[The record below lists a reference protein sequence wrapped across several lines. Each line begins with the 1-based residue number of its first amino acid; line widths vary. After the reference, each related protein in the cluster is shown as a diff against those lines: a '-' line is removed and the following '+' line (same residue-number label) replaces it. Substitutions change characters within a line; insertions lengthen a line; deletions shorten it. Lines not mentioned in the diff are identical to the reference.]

1 MIRRTRYPDGS
12 SHAFYVVLALTAS
25 LLRVPAAA
33 QAAEFGLEG
42 IGVVSTP
49 GSEVRASVFARST
62 DVENAPITWLAHCDG
77 GGAYADVAPWP
88 LPFDAEA
95 GFTLGPTVD
104 ASHPR
109 EMLVSGA
116 VPAPKAGKLDIY
128 RVTTPATHG
137 RDGCL

>member
-62 DVENAPITWLAHCDG
+62 DVENAPITCGWRTAT
-77 GGAYADVAPWP
+77 AA
-88 LPFDAEA
+88 
-95 GFTLGPTVD
+95 
-104 ASHPR
+104 
-109 EMLVSGA
+109 LVSGA

-128 RVTTPATHG
+128 HVPTPATHG